1 MTMRPKHTKRSLRR
15 RRARGLGA
23 VALSAALALSAFGCA
38 PTGAGGAAEDAGG
51 GTDRAAQHESA
62 FFDVST
68 LDLEFSRRDMDP
80 SYDEA
85 TATKVAL
92 SDAGTSVEGAGV
104 RAEGSVVTLSAEG
117 TYVVSGELTNGGL
130 VVDAGDEDKVQL
142 VLADVRIHNETGPA
156 ICVENADKCFL
167 TLAEG
172 TDNALSDGAT
182 YDLAGD
188 DDNRDAV
195 VFSRDDLTVNGT
207 GSLEVTGSYKH
218 GICSNDDL
226 RITGGT
232 LNVTS
237 KEDAFRGKD
246 CIKVADGAITVDA
259 GDDAFHS
266 DAFFYAKGGTV
277 NVVACYEGYEGEQ
290 VIIDGGEHTIA
301 ASDDALNAA
310 LADSEGA
317 DSVQTQGDAP
327 SPREGDM
334 PGDAGQQ
341 AAPDVRG
348 GMRQQDGALPD
359 GAALSDVAGAA
370 DGGNPSAMDATP
382 SREGGLGSDD
392 AGADGRGAFADDAD
406 GKGTSGKGAS
416 GSGAA
421 ADGRGGFGGMATSSE
436 SCLIQINGGT
446 VTLAAAFDAIDSNG
460 NVEINGGTVLV
471 SGPDKGMDGALDYDL
486 RAQVNGG
493 TVLMAGSVGSTSG
506 LDASAQPVMLAQV
519 AGSVGDE
526 VVLADADGNVL
537 AAVNAAYGFS
547 TLLVSSPAVA
557 EGASFSVTVGG
568 EAFGLTM
575 ERIDAPSAAGAGRG
589 AFCGN
594 GAQGIS
600 V

>member
-195 VFSRDDLTVNGT
+195 VFSRDDLTLNGT

-246 CIKVADGAITVDA
+246 CIKVADGDITVDA

-310 LADSEGA
+310 LPDSDSEGA
-317 DSVQTQGDAP
+317 DSVQTQADAP

-334 PGDAGQQ
+334 PGGEGQQQMPPDGTDGMSQRDGEGLSGRSEPPVRGDGIPVGEASGTDGPDAFGVDAFDAGVPGGE
-341 AAPDVRG
+341 APDADAPG
-348 GMRQQDGALPD
+348 G
-359 GAALSDVAGAA
+359 
-370 DGGNPSAMDATP
+370 
-382 SREGGLGSDD
+382 
-392 AGADGRGAFADDAD
+392 GAFGGDAFGAVADA
-406 GKGTSGKGAS
+406 
-416 GSGAA
+416 
-421 ADGRGGFGGMATSSE
+421 GGMATSSE

-519 AGSVGDE
+519 AGSAGDE

-537 AAVNAAYGFS
+537 ATVNAAYGFS
-547 TLLVSSPAVA
+547 TMLVSSPAVA

-575 ERIDAPSAAGAGRG
+575 ERIDAPSAGAGRG
-589 AFCGN
+589 AFRGN

-600 V
+600 A

>member
-1 MTMRPKHTKRSLRR
+1 MTMRPKHTKRSLSR

-68 LDLEFSRRDMDP
+68 LDLEFSKRDLDL

-85 TATKVAL
+85 AATKVAL
-92 SDAGTSVEGAGV
+92 SDAGVSIEGDGA
-104 RAEGSVVTLSAEG
+104 RAEGSTVTFSADG
-117 TYVVSGELTNGGL
+117 IYVLTGELTNGGL
-130 VVDAGDEDKVQL
+130 VVDADDEDKVQL

-246 CIKVADGAITVDA
+246 CIKVADGDITVDA

-290 VIIDGGEHTIA
+290 VVIDGGEHTIV

-310 LADSEGA
+310 LSDAGSEA
-317 DSVQTQGDAP
+317 EGDAQP
-327 SPREGDM
+327 QDAAAFPEGGTM
-334 PGDAGQQ
+334 PGGEGQQ
-341 AAPDVRG
+341 QMPPDGTDGMSQRDGEGLSGRSEPPVRGDGIPAGEASGTDGPDVFG
-348 GMRQQDGALPD
+348 GDAFGA
-359 GAALSDVAGAA
+359 VA
-370 DGGNPSAMDATP
+370 DA
-382 SREGGLGSDD
+382 
-392 AGADGRGAFADDAD
+392 
-406 GKGTSGKGAS
+406 
-416 GSGAA
+416 
-421 ADGRGGFGGMATSSE
+421 GGMATSSE

-519 AGSVGDE
+519 AGSAGDE

-537 AAVNAAYGFS
+537 ATVNAAYGFS

-589 AFCGN
+589 AFRGN

-600 V
+600 A

>member
-1 MTMRPKHTKRSLRR
+1 MTMRPKHTKRSLSR

-68 LDLEFSRRDMDP
+68 LDLEFSKRDLDL

-85 TATKVAL
+85 AATKVAL
-92 SDAGTSVEGAGV
+92 SDAGVSIEGDGA
-104 RAEGSVVTLSAEG
+104 RAEGSTVTFSADG
-117 TYVVSGELTNGGL
+117 IYVLTGELTNGGL

-246 CIKVADGAITVDA
+246 CIKVADGDITVDT

-290 VIIDGGEHTIA
+290 VVIDGGAHTIV

-310 LADSEGA
+310 LSDAGSEAEG
-317 DSVQTQGDAP
+317 DVQPQDAAAFPEGGTMPGGEGQQQMPSDGMSQRDGEGLSGRSEPPVRGDGIPAGEASGTDGPDAFGGDAF
-327 SPREGDM
+327 GAVA
-334 PGDAGQQ
+334 DA
-341 AAPDVRG
+341 
-348 GMRQQDGALPD
+348 
-359 GAALSDVAGAA
+359 
-370 DGGNPSAMDATP
+370 
-382 SREGGLGSDD
+382 
-392 AGADGRGAFADDAD
+392 
-406 GKGTSGKGAS
+406 
-416 GSGAA
+416 
-421 ADGRGGFGGMATSSE
+421 GGMATSSE

-519 AGSVGDE
+519 AGSAGDE

-537 AAVNAAYGFS
+537 ATVNAAYGFS
-547 TLLVSSPAVA
+547 TMLVSSPAVA

-589 AFCGN
+589 AFRGN

-600 V
+600 A